1 MTTLNYPHISTNPAY
16 KAAAEKLA
24 MFNAQHNECQTKLN
38 NLQAER
44 AIKLNESENLNKAQS
59 LAEIELQLKGGTLR
73 NHTEQID
80 DAAKQLNLLAK
91 AVEAQRAVVA
101 ALTQELSIAAGDSVK
116 EQHKA
121 IVKRMIEAV
130 QAVHDINQE
139 EYQLRESLDVLGY
152 TKRTVQPMPY
162 LGAYAPNDG
171 GSPAYYWMQDAA
183 PYVQTAT
190 QKEAITRK
198 NKLFALAG

>member
-16 KAAAEKLA
+16 KAEAEKLA
-24 MFNAQHNECQTKLN
+24 AFNVQYNECQTKLN

-44 AIKLNESENLNKAQS
+44 AKKLNESENTNKAQS
-59 LAEIELQLKGGTLR
+59 LAEIELQLSGGTLR

-80 DAAKQLNLLAK
+80 DAARQLGLLAK
-91 AVEAQRAVVA
+91 ALEAQRAVVA
-101 ALTQELSIAAGDSVK
+101 ALTQELSMKAGDAVRD
-116 EQHKA
+116 QHKA

-130 QAVHDINQE
+130 QAVHDANVE
-139 EYQLRESLDVLGY
+139 EFQLRDSLDALGY
-152 TKRTVQPMPY
+152 TRRTVQPMPY

-171 GSPAYYWMQDAA
+171 GSPAYYWLQDAA
-183 PYVQTAT
+183 PYVQTVA